1 MNQSFKSLHPEVDMV
16 SLLYDSAEEQLT
28 VFVQN
33 LKLYYMSTC
42 KDFFT
47 DMSTWKKDLDDSPN
61 SNSYMGDNWKQM
73 KCFVLKMLWKS
84 NISLCI
90 AFLQLF

>member
-33 LKLYYMSTC
+33 LKSYYMSTC

-47 DMSTWKKDLDDSPN
+47 DMST
-61 SNSYMGDNWKQM
+61 
-73 KCFVLKMLWKS
+73 
-84 NISLCI
+84 
-90 AFLQLF
+90 